1 MAQGLHLKKKEKEK
15 KKVRRPTARPRFL
28 PIIKVRI
35 VFHKHKCEKEML
47 NTMAE
52 KMQAMVLTKL
62 APIETRPLKLMSIE
76 KPTIKGR
83 TGLFLQI
90 EACGVCRSNLHLI
103 EGDWKKHGA
112 PSSLPVVPGHEVVG
126 IVKKIGDGVKN
137 VKVGDRVGIQPLFS
151 SCLRC
156 EYCMSSRENL
166 CESAEI
172 TGETAQGGYAEYIFA
187 LEEFVTPIPDNFDSA
202 HAAPL
207 FCPGITAYKAVK
219 ASEPAAGKTV
229 GIFGIGGVGHLAI
242 QIAKIHGARVVAAS
256 RARKHID
263 LSKKLG
269 ADNVFVY
276 QDPDEQLLKNLKD
289 DEGLLDSAIV
299 FAPSDNVI
307 DAAIRSVKKGGII
320 VLGVRGNVAN
330 FPTFEEKIVKGS
342 NIGTRKDM
350 ADLVKM
356 ASNTGL
362 QVIIETHRLTEANE
376 VLHRLKKSEVEARAV
391 LIP

>member
-1 MAQGLHLKKKEKEK
+1 
-15 KKVRRPTARPRFL
+15 
-28 PIIKVRI
+28 
-35 VFHKHKCEKEML
+35 
-47 NTMAE
+47 MAE

-83 TGLFLQI
+83 TGLLLEI

-103 EGDWKKHGA
+103 EGDWKNYGA
-112 PSSLPVVPGHEVVG
+112 PSGG
-126 IVKKIGDGVKN
+126 VKKI
-137 VKVGDRVGIQPLFS
+137 KVGDRVGIQPLFS
-151 SCLRC
+151 SCLKC

-172 TGETAQGGYAEYIFA
+172 TGETVQGGYAEYISA

-207 FCPGITAYKAVK
+207 FCPGLTAYKAVK

-242 QIAKIHGARVVAAS
+242 QIAKIHGARVVAVS

-269 ADNVFVY
+269 ADNAVVY
-276 QDPDEQLLKNLKD
+276 QDQDEQFLKNLKD
-289 DEGLLDSAIV
+289 DEGLLDGAIV
-299 FAPSDNVI
+299 FAPSDKVI
-307 DAAIRSVKKGGII
+307 DAAIKSVKKGGIVI
-320 VLGVRGNVAN
+320 LGVRGNVAN

-356 ASNTGL
+356 ASSLGL
-362 QVIIETHRLTEANE
+362 QVIIETHRLAEANE